1 MHELSEQTKR
11 LIDAGSAAAIAAA
24 AGVGAMTLSDWA
36 LVVTIIAG
44 LLSVAWQIMRFYDR
58 FKYGRLVDRD

>member
-11 LIDAGSAAAIAAA
+11 LIDFAAFGLTGVAGAVQAIS
-24 AGVGAMTLSDWA
+24 LSDVA

-44 LLSVAWQIMRFYDR
+44 LLSAAWTAVRFYDR
-58 FKYGRLVDRD
+58 LRYGRGAAS

>member
-11 LIDAGSAAAIAAA
+11 LIDFAAFGLTGLAGAVQAIS
-24 AGVGAMTLSDWA
+24 LSDVA

-44 LLSVAWQIMRFYDR
+44 VLSSAWTGVRLYDR
-58 FKYGRLVDRD
+58 ARNGRSRAAN